1 MDTKEIQESFCL
13 FKSEA
18 YLLGKKDYIDRKIK
32 ASGLGITEVWTVR
45 LTFGDVFRLYEKW
58 IPRMV
63 MIMRI
68 PPLFNLDM
76 YILKGPGAVNNMHNL
91 KHQIRNELWRF
102 RFVKGGFVH
111 APDSIKEA
119 CQHKRIISKRIKC
132 FQSPPGKGL
141 LQTDN

>member
-13 FKSEA
+13 LKSEA

-32 ASGLGITEVWTVR
+32 ASGLGVTEVWTVR
-45 LTFGDVFRLYEKW
+45 LTFGDIFRLYEEW
-58 IPRMV
+58 IPRIV

-68 PPLFNLDM
+68 PPLFDLDM

-91 KHQIRNELWRF
+91 KHHIRNELWRF

-111 APDSIKEA
+111 APDSIEEA
-119 CQHKRIISKRIKC
+119 YQHKRIISKRIKRKYP
-132 FQSPPGKGL
+132 SLYTLRPPIK
-141 LQTDN
+141 